1 MRIAVD
7 AMGGDNAPQPIVAGA
22 VESLALLGSNDQ
34 LILVGAK
41 DVIQSHLGPHPDP
54 RIEIVDA
61 SQVIG
66 MNDSPVEA
74 VRQKRD
80 SSIVKMVRL
89 AADGKVDAVISAGNT
104 GALTAA
110 GVLFIKPLPGVERP
124 GIAVTLP
131 TSTGYCLLCDAGSN
145 VQAKPVHLHQYAH
158 LAAIYSEVL
167 FAKTKPRVGLLN
179 IGTEDEK
186 GTPLVKETKALLVAD
201 KTLNFVGYVE
211 GRDIFSDCCD
221 VVITDGFTGN
231 MVLKVVEGLSMSLLG
246 QFKSAAKAHSPEA
259 LSALGPVLKS
269 VMARFD
275 HEEYGG
281 ALLLG
286 LSRVFLKVHGSGGAR
301 AIRNAVKTAKQA
313 VDLDVNR
320 RIVERLAANNVQ

>member
-7 AMGGDNAPQPIVAGA
+7 AMGGDRAPEPIIAGA
-22 VESLALLGSNDQ
+22 VESLSLLGSRDQ
-34 LILVGAK
+34 LLLVGAPDLIRK
-41 DVIQSHLGPHPDP
+41 YLGATPDP
-54 RIEIVDA
+54 RIEIVPA

-66 MNDSPVEA
+66 MDESPVEA

-80 SSIVKMVRL
+80 SSIVKMVRM
-89 AADGKVDAVISAGNT
+89 AADGQVDAVISAGNT

-131 TSTGYCLLCDAGSN
+131 TTGGYCLLCDAGSN
-145 VQAKPVHLHQYAH
+145 VQAKPIHLHQYAH
-158 LAAIYSEVL
+158 LTAIYSEVL
-167 FAKTKPRVGLLN
+167 FGKSKPRVGLLN

-186 GTPLVKETKALLVAD
+186 GTPLVKEAKALLAGD
-201 KTLNFVGYVE
+201 SSLNFIGYVE
-211 GRDIFSDCCD
+211 GRDIFSDACD
-221 VVITDGFTGN
+221 VVVTDGFTGN
-231 MVLKVVEGLSMSLLG
+231 TVLKVVEGLSMSLLG
-246 QFKSAAKAHSPEA
+246 QFKSAASAHSPAA
-259 LSALGPVLKS
+259 LATLTPVLQS

-286 LSRVFLKVHGSGGAR
+286 LSRVFLKVHGSGGSR
-301 AIRNAVKTAKQA
+301 AIRNAVKTAKHA
-313 VDLDVNR
+313 LDLEVNH
-320 RIVERLAANNVQ
+320 RIVAALGAGASN